1 MPGIR
6 YDNVAF
12 SEEHEAPS
20 RMYES
25 RLRRMENAKREHTG
39 GKVPARR
46 TPPRPAAS
54 GQTRQQTLC
63 PGKPKILW
71 ADDEIDLLRPHILFL
86 EAKGYEVTSV
96 TNGADAIGQ
105 ADQTR
110 YDVILLDE
118 QMPGMGGIDIL
129 EEIKQKAP
137 ETPVV
142 MVTKSEEERLMEEAL
157 GGQISD
163 YLTKPVNPSQ
173 ILLTIKRLLDHSRL
187 RTEKVSPAIISSRST
202 GLPRPS

>member
-1 MPGIR
+1 MKAGC
-6 YDNVAF
+6 
-12 SEEHEAPS
+12 EA
-20 RMYES
+20 R
-25 RLRRMENAKREHTG
+25 KTQREHTIRVHG
-39 GKVPARR
+39 A
-46 TPPRPAAS
+46 PPRTAAS
-54 GQTRQQTLC
+54 ANTHNPM

-86 EAKGYEVTSV
+86 ETRGYVATSV

-105 ADQTR
+105 ADRTR

-157 GGQISD
+157 GGRISD

-187 RTEKVSPAIISSRST
+187 RTEKVSRDYLQSFNRTTQTCLLYTSPSPRDRTRSRMPSSA
-202 GLPRPS
+202 